1 MCNVYVLYSK
11 KIKENRVKAFITE
24 LKDRGI
30 NICDCNECRSSQ
42 KNIVNLSYKIAN
54 QLDQKD
60 ELTESEH
67 IEVIDNFAINLGCC
81 ILRPSYL
88 VNFGRWEGDNL
99 VDCNESNYM
108 IFLCDLISDY
118 SHLMNENERTLFG
131 KKVEFI
137 SKLFICDD
145 CYNNAA

>member
-1 MCNVYVLYSK
+1 MSNVHELYSK
-11 KIKENRVKAFITE
+11 KIKENRVKAFIAE
-24 LKDRGI
+24 LNDRGI

-67 IEVIDNFAINLGCC
+67 IEAIDNFAINLGCC

-108 IFLCDLISDY
+108 IFLCDLIGNY
-118 SHLMNENERTLFG
+118 SHLMNENERTHFG
-131 KKVEFI
+131 KNVESI
-137 SKLFICDD
+137 RSLFLCEDSYQD
-145 CYNNAA
+145 AA